1 LKIEDYVLA
10 EIQDRMEIN
19 LEENKAAADQE
30 LAKLIDEEMQQLITY
45 NHYYSDNIQ
54 KSRLLEVKQLMRN
67 TVQKVSARPPPTNAF
82 GTPGPKEAV
91 INMSPDTLINS
102 LHGNLIVDMD
112 ERACSEA
119 LVDLDAYY
127 KV

>member
-1 LKIEDYVLA
+1 
-10 EIQDRMEIN
+10 MEAK
-19 LEENKAAADQE
+19 LEENKAAADRE
-30 LAKLIDEEMQQLITY
+30 LAKLIDEEMQQPITY

-54 KSRLLEVKQLMRN
+54 KSRLQEVKQMMRT
-67 TVQKVSARPPPTNAF
+67 TVQRVSARPPNASSF
-82 GTPGPKEAV
+82 GTPAPMEAV